1 MFDKAMA
8 AFVAGVSGL
17 SILLGFLVVIP
28 LTLWF
33 AWAHQRIDEYSI
45 LITLFCLSFF
55 WMFMSMLQCHRSLRQ
70 LGLDGEAR
78 MRLVFGNSSRRSGRA
93 PCLEVGLA
101 FRLRSYCSS
110 ALHFLP
116 AGSVLTHRKL
126 RHLASC
132 SENAN
137 GRRF

>member
-8 AFVAGVSGL
+8 AFVAGISGL

-55 WMFMSMLQCHRSLRQ
+55 WMFMSMLQCHRSLRH

-78 MRLVFGNSSRRSGRA
+78 MRLFSGTRSDDPDELRAWKWGWHFVYAVIAVLLCIFSLPTVSWLTGN
-93 PCLEVGLA
+93 
-101 FRLRSYCSS
+101 
-110 ALHFLP
+110 
-116 AGSVLTHRKL
+116 
-126 RHLASC
+126 
-132 SENAN
+132 
-137 GRRF
+137 